1 MEDQHDHERHEV
13 TDEADHEC
21 CEHADKLVRV
31 CFELKVID
39 ASKYVCG
46 AENDQDGQKRT
57 NLAVKHTL
65 FKWTAGNDLVALLAQ
80 SVDEE
85 EDGEKEGEGHGKETP
100 AYILH
105 PCVA

>member
-1 MEDQHDHERHEV
+1 MEDQHDHERHKV

-21 CEHADKLVRV
+21 CEHADELVRV
-31 CFELKVID
+31 CGEQKVID
-39 ASKYVCG
+39 ASKYVRG
-46 AENDQDGQKRT
+46 AEDDQDGQKCT

-85 EDGEKEGEGHGKETP
+85 EDEEKEGEGQGKETP
-100 AYILH
+100 GYILH
-105 PCVA
+105 PRVA